1 MITKLAV
8 ELVFGFA
15 PLAAPAIN
23 RHYRLLGLHTVWYDF
38 PMENALRGN
47 NNWGK

>member
-1 MITKLAV
+1 MSNIHISIGNAMITKLAV

-23 RHYRLLGLHTVWYDF
+23 RHYRLLGLHTV
-38 PMENALRGN
+38 
-47 NNWGK
+47 